1 MPITGLTA
9 ILPGDSR
16 SSSAVRGNFKKIR
29 EWLNG
34 AVTSA
39 DIVDATVAS
48 RHIFRTEHYPAP
60 LQASLGV
67 TGDVYSRSASFDKAN
82 RNYHFFALTA
92 AKFTPVPNM
101 GATVYLDS
109 AANVEV
115 VARFFAWGLPSST
128 TSPHSSSSW
137 GVIGL
142 VQMYHGQTGSPADD
156 TPVLHTKRR
165 IACRDPAASG
175 SYAPLIY
182 TIDKKSHTISCN
194 LALSAGYHH
203 IYLGVRC
210 YPATTAGPRAT
221 TDDSAAPAGFN
232 NSYKG
237 VIIEGRSMVV
247 EVHRK

>member
-1 MPITGLTA
+1 MAITSLTT

-16 SSSAVRGNFKKIR
+16 SSSVIRGNFKTIR
-29 EWLNG
+29 KWLNG
-34 AVTSA
+34 AVSSS
-39 DIVDATVAS
+39 DIVDGSVSS
-48 RHIFRTEHYPAP
+48 RHIFRTEHYPGP

-67 TGDVYSRSASFDKAN
+67 TGDVYARSTSFDKAN

-92 AKFTPVPNM
+92 AEFTPIPNM
-101 GATVYLDS
+101 ATTVYIDS
-109 AANVEV
+109 ACNVEV
-115 VARFFAWGLPSST
+115 VARFYAWGLPSST
-128 TSPHSSSSW
+128 TSATEYW

-156 TPVLHTKRR
+156 TPVLQTKRR
-165 IACRDPAASG
+165 IACMDPKASG
-175 SYAPLIY
+175 SYAPLIP
-182 TIDKKSHTISCN
+182 TFDKKSHTISCN

-210 YPATTAGPRAT
+210 YPATTSGPRAT
-221 TDDSAAPAGFN
+221 TNDSAAPTGFN